1 MQVQHAAGC
10 ICRAKAEMGCSWL
23 PERTRILEVV
33 KTGEQGMRS
42 PPEHSACSGGLV
54 SKQRGETGAGETCQV

>member
-1 MQVQHAAGC
+1 
-10 ICRAKAEMGCSWL
+10 MGCSWL
-23 PERTRILEVV
+23 PERTRILEAV